1 MAAPRVDAK
10 LMDTLAIFTVCC
22 IAYLLS
28 AVVLVV
34 GAGIRRLWERI
45 GR

>member
-1 MAAPRVDAK
+1 MDA
-10 LMDTLAIFTVCC
+10 LIVFTMCC
-22 IAYLLS
+22 VAYILS